1 MAKTNQGETEAKP
14 QKDALPL
21 DERMA
26 FSLAEAA
33 EILGVSYTSA
43 FRLHQLG
50 HPRSSG
56 PLRRKIIACS
66 ELERFLKT

>member
-1 MAKTNQGETEAKP
+1 
-14 QKDALPL
+14 
-21 DERMA
+21 MA

-50 HPRSSG
+50 HLRSSG
-56 PLRRKIIACS
+56 PLRRKIIARL